1 MRPTLAVLLFC
12 LTTLMAADDWKT
24 WARQGYDAF
33 RRGNYPE
40 AINAFQTAAELSP
53 GEFLPRFYLGI
64 SWYAQYIP
72 GAQSPENLEVSRNAK
87 AALMQALQM
96 HPNDLILLEKL
107 AVLIRSESYGSPSQE
122 PHRFD
127 EAISWYQKWIA
138 ADPLNQEAYYALGE
152 IAWSKWAM
160 AHGEARMNMRLAG
173 EDGPIKDTRVRQ
185 ELKTHRA
192 DIEDGISNIE
202 KALEIDPEY
211 DAAMAYMNLL
221 LRQRADL
228 SDTED
233 EYRRDI
239 QAGEKWAKEASDS
252 RQRNADGSISSASG
266 KMVYYPELPEEPD
279 TNSQG
284 TGPKFVLRVG
294 LGSTVV
300 PAKRQ
305 EANLIKR
312 VDPKYPPGEQIPK
325 DLKIE

>member
-1 MRPTLAVLLFC
+1 
-12 LTTLMAADDWKT
+12 
-24 WARQGYDAF
+24 
-33 RRGNYPE
+33 
-40 AINAFQTAAELSP
+40 
-53 GEFLPRFYLGI
+53 
-64 SWYAQYIP
+64 
-72 GAQSPENLEVSRNAK
+72 
-87 AALMQALQM
+87 
-96 HPNDLILLEKL
+96 
-107 AVLIRSESYGSPSQE
+107 
-122 PHRFD
+122 
-127 EAISWYQKWIA
+127 
-138 ADPLNQEAYYALGE
+138 
-152 IAWSKWAM
+152 M

-284 TGPKFVLRVG
+284 TGPKFVLRV
-294 LGSTVV
+294 
-300 PAKRQ
+300 
-305 EANLIKR
+305 KR
-312 VDPKYPPGEQIPK
+312 VDPKNPPAARTARVEGLVRLRIRIDGEGNVTATKVIKGDPLLTWAAQDAVRQWKYKPTVINMIPAEVLTTV
-325 DLKIE
+325 DVPFSLDAVSS